1 MVAVAQPA
9 MAAMSVMGRFW
20 CSYRSRS
27 RAGLRVLARATLAGL
42 LIAGS
47 VYAYLVSLPWPE
59 HPAPPPA
66 APSAP
71 SPQAMLGYG
80 VRLGAA
86 AAAAAA
92 IGFAFHFDHVGW
104 ACAAVLLVM
113 RPS

>member
-1 MVAVAQPA
+1 
-9 MAAMSVMGRFW
+9 
-20 CSYRSRS
+20 
-27 RAGLRVLARATLAGL
+27 VLARATLAGL

-86 AAAAAA
+86 AAALPRSASLSTSTMLAGLA
-92 IGFAFHFDHVGW
+92 PR
-104 ACAAVLLVM
+104 CC
-113 RPS
+113 S